1 MRVLSKTIIPA
12 ASDKER
18 IMERIILGIDPGS
31 NIMGFALLKCNA
43 SGVTLLSYGIE
54 RFSGGEGEEH
64 LIKVKQ
70 VFERTIAL
78 IDKWLPDE
86 MAIESPFYGKN
97 IQAMLK
103 LGRAQ
108 GAAISAALSREIPV
122 VEYAP
127 KRVKMSVTGKGN
139 ATKEQVA
146 YMMKAILKIA
156 DADAPKTFDATDAL
170 AIAYCHYSSKATPG
184 RASKSWSAFVEAN
197 KDRVV

>member
-1 MRVLSKTIIPA
+1 MKVLSKTIIPGSA
-12 ASDKER
+12 DK
-18 IMERIILGIDPGS
+18 ERIILGIDPGS
-31 NIMGFALLKCNA
+31 NIMGFAVLKANA
-43 SGVTLLSYGIE
+43 SGVSLLSYGIE
-54 RFSGGEGEEH
+54 RFGLDGEEH

-78 IDKWLPDE
+78 IDAWLPDE

-146 YMMKAILKIA
+146 YMMKAILKIDDSA
-156 DADAPKTFDATDAL
+156 TNAPKTFDATDAL

-197 KDRVV
+197 ADRVSK